1 MLVSS
6 DASMPADRVV
16 NVALCV
22 PASQPILVVSH
33 VEEVLVRVGATRVP
47 RVDRDLSNFLVH
59 RFLNVPE
66 DVLGQPF
73 EDLLGRR
80 HRHI

>member
-1 MLVSS
+1 
-6 DASMPADRVV
+6 MPADRVV
-16 NVALCV
+16 DVALCD
-22 PASQPILVVSH
+22 PSFQPILVVSH

-47 RVDRDLSNFLVH
+47 RVDRDLSNWFVY

-73 EDLLGRR
+73 EGLLGRR
-80 HRHI
+80 HRHILAESAA